1 MNIYYYNFLI
11 NKYNTVYQF
20 KKERK
25 SLFKVTDQI
34 KTRGKR
40 KNKKNEKIDKLFID
54 CDAFSNLRK
63 LKIYFITLFK
73 SIFDNDLKK
82 IDLRERMRNK
92 RRPIQLFFI
101 STYSQV
107 RQGKQV
113 CGHSIVCSMTF
124 FIMLLFILNGLYYKT
139 SIYK

>member
-11 NKYNTVYQF
+11 NKYTTVYQF

-34 KTRGKR
+34 KTSGKR
-40 KNKKNEKIDKLFID
+40 KKKKKKNEKNDKLFID

-73 SIFDNDLKK
+73 SIFDNDLK
-82 IDLRERMRNK
+82 R
-92 RRPIQLFFI
+92 
-101 STYSQV
+101 
-107 RQGKQV
+107 
-113 CGHSIVCSMTF
+113 SI
-124 FIMLLFILNGLYYKT
+124 
-139 SIYK
+139 